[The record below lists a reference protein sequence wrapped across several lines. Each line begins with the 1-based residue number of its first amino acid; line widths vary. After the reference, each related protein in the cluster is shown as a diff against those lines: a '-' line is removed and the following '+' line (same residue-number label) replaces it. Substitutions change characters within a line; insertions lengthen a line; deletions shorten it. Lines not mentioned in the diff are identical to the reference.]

1 MISGQVRRAV
11 IGSDAF
17 QETNVVGVT
26 RPITKHNFLV
36 KDIRNLKYILEKAFF
51 IAETG
56 LRSRSGRYSSRY
68 TERISEK
75 IKELT
80 SFSAKDIPGY
90 DPFPKLNPSLLKQAW
105 QLIKKT
111 KKPYLRWRRFD

>member
-56 LRSRSGRYSSRY
+56 RPGPVVV
-68 TERISEK
+68 
-75 IKELT
+75 
-80 SFSAKDIPGY
+80 DIPV
-90 DPFPKLNPSLLKQAW
+90 DIQKES
-105 QLIKKT
+105 
-111 KKPYLRWRRFD
+111 